1 MHGITL
7 IALVVTIVVLLI
19 LAGITIS
26 LIFNKNGVISKAQEA
41 KKSTEISA
49 VIEMAKMDILG
60 IQMENGGEISKKQFI
75 EVLNKY
81 FENVPTEDISQEDL
95 MNTELKTKNEYGENN
110 IKVSDIYDGIFPKT
124 VEDLKAGEKVNY
136 IDKNGNTIECVV
148 LYDSEYNNVNNTN
161 YGIQIITSDIV
172 DTVTLGTEDNF
183 EESKEAYNNALGIL
197 YNKAQEYLNTTYA
210 ESARCIGSN
219 PANPEWDTTENEAGY
234 YTMNPGDDNYNY
246 DIANYGW
253 GGILKNGDDNADI
266 DNQQLEELNIKRI
279 GKEYWL
285 ASRFVGVN
293 YDYNTFGIMH
303 CGKNPRLEL

>member
-124 VEDLKAGEKVNY
+124 VEDLKAGEKVY
-136 IDKNGNTIECVV
+136 FAKQ
-148 LYDSEYNNVNNTN
+148 S
-161 YGIQIITSDIV
+161 
-172 DTVTLGTEDNF
+172 
-183 EESKEAYNNALGIL
+183 
-197 YNKAQEYLNTTYA
+197 
-210 ESARCIGSN
+210 
-219 PANPEWDTTENEAGY
+219 
-234 YTMNPGDDNYNY
+234 
-246 DIANYGW
+246 
-253 GGILKNGDDNADI
+253 
-266 DNQQLEELNIKRI
+266 
-279 GKEYWL
+279 
-285 ASRFVGVN
+285 
-293 YDYNTFGIMH
+293 
-303 CGKNPRLEL
+303 